1 MRRLREGLLAR
12 SDNPKAEMPFL
23 DHLEELRWRI
33 LWSLLAL
40 IVGGVAG
47 LVLVLYFDVPALLI
61 KPAVDL
67 FGDDFRLLTLSP
79 EANFIILLQLSLLVG
94 LILASPVVIYQ
105 LWAFFSPALE
115 DREKR
120 AIVPALLMGLV
131 LFAAGVAL
139 AYFVVLELA
148 LRFLSGI
155 LIDYLEASWTANFYL
170 GFVVKML
177 LAFGIVFEL
186 PVVVLVLSVL
196 GVVTPEFLRTKR
208 RHAFVAILLLASFIS
223 PGDMINVTI
232 AMTIPLIALYESSI
246 FLSVLVWRKRETRT
260 QEADP
265 SPPDDAVAAGDDD
278 EAGSDVTPYNHGDP
292 AGGGAPAKPDGEG

>member
-47 LVLVLYFDVPALLI
+47 LVLVIYFDVVDLLLRPALE
-61 KPAVDL
+61 L
-67 FGDDFRLLTLSP
+67 FGEDFKLIYLAP
-79 EANFIILLQLSLLVG
+79 EAPFFILLQLALAVG
-94 LILASPVVIYQ
+94 LVLASPVVIYQ
-105 LWAFFSPALE
+105 VWCFFSPALE
-115 DREKR
+115 DHEKR
-120 AIVPALLMGLV
+120 AIVPALFLGLV
-131 LFAAGVAL
+131 LFIAGVAM
-139 AYFVVLELA
+139 AYFIAFPLA
-148 LRFLSGI
+148 LRFFSGI
-155 LIDYLEASWTANFYL
+155 LTNILSPEIAATPYF
-170 GFVVKML
+170 GFVVKLL
-177 LAFGIVFEL
+177 LAFGILFEL

-196 GVVTPEFLRTKR
+196 GVITPQFLRNKR
-208 RHAFVAILLLASFIS
+208 RHAIVAILLLASILS
-223 PGDMINVTI
+223 PGDLINVTI
-232 AMTIPLIALYESSI
+232 IMTVPLLALYEGSI